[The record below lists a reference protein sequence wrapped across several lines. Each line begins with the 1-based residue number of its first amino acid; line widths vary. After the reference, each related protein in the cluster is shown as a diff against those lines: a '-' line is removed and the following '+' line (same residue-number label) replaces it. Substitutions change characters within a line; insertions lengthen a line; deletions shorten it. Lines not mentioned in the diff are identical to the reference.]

1 MPGRSTGKI
10 MNYRDTASFGKRQE
24 FVVIAELLK
33 HGFDV
38 YLTLVDD
45 QGIDCVVRL
54 NETKYL
60 DIQIKARSKSA
71 KHGHTFA
78 AMTFDPR
85 PNLFFIFY
93 TEINDTF
100 WTIPSEDLAKICSQN
115 KSGKNAG
122 KRTFILPKKNTGE
135 KAERF
140 HKYKNENG
148 FKLLK

>member
-1 MPGRSTGKI
+1 
-10 MNYRDTASFGKRQE
+10 
-24 FVVIAELLK
+24 
-33 HGFDV
+33 
-38 YLTLVDD
+38 
-45 QGIDCVVRL
+45 
-54 NETKYL
+54 
-60 DIQIKARSKSA
+60 
-71 KHGHTFA
+71 
-78 AMTFDPR
+78 MTFDPR

-93 TEINDTF
+93 TEINNTF

-140 HKYKNENG
+140 DKYQNENG